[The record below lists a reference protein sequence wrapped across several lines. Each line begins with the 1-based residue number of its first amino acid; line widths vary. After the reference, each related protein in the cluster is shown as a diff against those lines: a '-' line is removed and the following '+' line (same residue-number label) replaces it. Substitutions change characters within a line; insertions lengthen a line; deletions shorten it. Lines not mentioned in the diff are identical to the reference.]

1 MVFSERA
8 CSGAKRNNEVLTTP
22 HIPAG
27 KFSSFHF
34 PVKKAHYSV
43 RKNLHCTH
51 CGQRKTLILYSPKEG
66 IIPLFQNKNSVIL
79 IPIFLFK
86 ARAFIIG
93 TRTQNIVHF
102 VFRTRKT
109 SFSPTR
115 FFGIKRKQQQQQY
128 SFKII
133 IYMYTFV
140 ADEHLSTR
148 FCTVSCNLYII
159 KFKKVFGDLKR
170 RYPLVYHNTNYLNLF
185 LVNFLSPCFV

>member
-1 MVFSERA
+1 MTCVAQKRLCLSSLMR
-8 CSGAKRNNEVLTTP
+8 CSQLHTFQLEN
-22 HIPAG
+22 
-27 KFSSFHF
+27 FHYSIF
-34 PVKKAHYSV
+34 PVRKAHYSV
-43 RKNLHCTH
+43 RKTLHCTY
-51 CGQRKTLILYSPKEG
+51 CGQRKSLIHYSPKEG

-93 TRTQNIVHF
+93 NRTQNIVHF

-115 FFGIKRKQQQQQY
+115 FFGIKRKQQQQQQQY

-140 ADEHLSTR
+140 ADKHLSTR
-148 FCTVSCNLYII
+148 FCTISCNLCII
-159 KFKKVFGDLKR
+159 NTHRKLYSKGSLRKFLEI
-170 RYPLVYHNTNYLNLF
+170 
-185 LVNFLSPCFV
+185 